1 VSSRPVVLAAGGLAL
16 AAALTACGGHSD
28 MTGAG
33 ASATSASS
41 GASSGAPAGASAGAS
56 GADDASRAADVMFA
70 QMMIPHHEQ
79 AVQMADLALDPASG
93 AGADV
98 TALATRIK
106 AAQAPEIAT
115 MNGWL
120 ASWGAAVEDDDMGGM
135 HHGSSM
141 PGMMSDDDMA
151 ALGDARG
158 DAFDRMW
165 LTMMVAHHEGAL
177 TMADDVLESTQD
189 PRVRTLAEAVVSGQ
203 TAEIATMKSLLAG

>member
-1 VSSRPVVLAAGGLAL
+1 MSSRRVVLAAGGLAL

-33 ASATSASS
+33 SAASS
-41 GASSGAPAGASAGAS
+41 PSAAASPSAGASAS
-56 GADDASRAADVMFA
+56 PSADDAARAADVMFA

-79 AVQMADLALDPASG
+79 AVEMADLALAPAAG
-93 AGADV
+93 AGTDV
-98 TALATRIK
+98 TALATKIK

-115 MNGWL
+115 MSGWL
-120 ASWGAAVEDDDMGGM
+120 SAWGAEADDDMGGM
-135 HHGSSM
+135 HHGASM
-141 PGMMSDDDMA
+141 PGMMSDEDMA
-151 ALGDARG
+151 ALADARG

-177 TMADDVLESTQD
+177 TMADDVLGTTQD
-189 PRVRTLAEAVVSGQ
+189 PQVRTLAEAVVAGQ

>member
-1 VSSRPVVLAAGGLAL
+1 MSSRRVVLAAGGLAL

-33 ASATSASS
+33 SAASS
-41 GASSGAPAGASAGAS
+41 PSAAASPSAGASAS
-56 GADDASRAADVMFA
+56 PSADDDAARAADVTFA

-79 AVQMADLALDPASG
+79 AVEMADLALAPAAG
-93 AGADV
+93 AGTDV

-115 MNGWL
+115 MSGWL
-120 ASWGAAVEDDDMGGM
+120 SAWGAEADDDMGGM
-135 HHGSSM
+135 HHGASM
-141 PGMMSDDDMA
+141 PGMMSDEDMA

-177 TMADDVLESTQD
+177 TMADDVLGTTQD
-189 PRVRTLAEAVVSGQ
+189 PQVRTLAETVVAGQ

>member
-1 VSSRPVVLAAGGLAL
+1 MSSRRVVLAAGGLAL

-33 ASATSASS
+33 SAASS
-41 GASSGAPAGASAGAS
+41 PSAAASPSAGASAS
-56 GADDASRAADVMFA
+56 PSADDAARAADVMFA

-79 AVQMADLALDPASG
+79 AVEMADLALAPAAG
-93 AGADV
+93 AGTDV

-115 MNGWL
+115 MSGWL
-120 ASWGAAVEDDDMGGM
+120 SAWGAEADDDMGGM
-135 HHGSSM
+135 HHGASM
-141 PGMMSDDDMA
+141 PGMMSDEDMA

-177 TMADDVLESTQD
+177 TMADDVLGTTQD
-189 PRVRTLAEAVVSGQ
+189 PQVRTLAEAVVAGQ

>member
-1 VSSRPVVLAAGGLAL
+1 MSSRRVVLAAGGLAL

-33 ASATSASS
+33 SAASS
-41 GASSGAPAGASAGAS
+41 PSAAASPSAGASAS
-56 GADDASRAADVMFA
+56 PSADDAARAADVMFA

-79 AVQMADLALDPASG
+79 AVEMADLALAPAAG
-93 AGADV
+93 AGTDV

-115 MNGWL
+115 MSGWL
-120 ASWGAAVEDDDMGGM
+120 SAWGAEADDDMGGM
-135 HHGSSM
+135 HHGASM
-141 PGMMSDDDMA
+141 PGMMSDEDMA

-177 TMADDVLESTQD
+177 TMADDVLGTTQD
-189 PRVRTLAEAVVSGQ
+189 RQVRTLAEAVVAGQ